1 MVVDESWFEKAKS
14 FFKKDS
20 DLIEKE
26 MISYDLNLTLKTFIK
41 DIDEYVRIQ
50 INKEKNINSRAYVLD
65 LSGGGNTK
73 GNAFSSANR

>member
-1 MVVDESWFEKAKS
+1 MKVGLRKGKK

-50 INKEKNINSRAYVLD
+50 INKEKNINSKNMY
-65 LSGGGNTK
+65 
-73 GNAFSSANR
+73 